1 MPEYLVE
8 LYRLSDADAAALGG
22 LVGGETVRYV
32 RSIVIPGDETC
43 LHLVCADSIEQ
54 VAEALRAVGLQADRI
69 VEAFSH
75 QTPGGTP

>member
-8 LYRLSDADAAALGG
+8 LYRLADADTAAFDG
-22 LVGGETVRYV
+22 LVGGATVRDV
-32 RSIVIPGDETC
+32 RSIVIPGAETC
-43 LHLVCADSIEQ
+43 LHLVRADSIEQ